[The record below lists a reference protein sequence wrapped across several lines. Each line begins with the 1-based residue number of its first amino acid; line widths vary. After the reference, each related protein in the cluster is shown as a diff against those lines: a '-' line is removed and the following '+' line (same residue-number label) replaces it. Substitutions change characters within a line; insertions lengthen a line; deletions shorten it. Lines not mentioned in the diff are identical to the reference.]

1 MFTSKKALPL
11 ALLGMLL
18 CLTCLRCWVFVAYSR
33 AHFDSDQAVIGLMA
47 KDLASGRA
55 LAFFTYGRT
64 YMLAVSA
71 WLCAPL
77 FAWFG
82 ASVTLLKLPL
92 VAMNLGIVAMLW
104 VGLRREGAPPSS
116 VALSILP
123 FAVPSVVVSSRLVEQ
138 GGGNIE
144 PFVFL
149 LVGFLLRAHPL
160 WLGLNFG
167 VACLNR
173 EFALIGL
180 VALLLMDG
188 VQGKLRERCKAHAL
202 TGFVI
207 VVVVIAG
214 RWIARHYGANYFGQ
228 SAMAGRP
235 GIANVVGV
243 LTQQLP
249 VMIGG
254 KATAL
259 QQFNITSTLTSGHR
273 WLCFLVA
280 PWVLLVAALGSRLRR
295 SELDGMSTY
304 LMLVGGGQV
313 AAYMLLSPAPNDPML
328 MRYTLLVL
336 LGMVGL
342 VAHAMRRPA
351 LRAASVA
358 LVSILTLTQ
367 LRDHAAL
374 IHEYATRLP
383 PDDRQVLAD
392 ELLKRGVHYAVA
404 GYWLAYHVSFLTD
417 ERVIVTSD
425 GDQRIRRYRDAIAE
439 HAGEVTTVSSEPC
452 VGAERVASWYLCKAA
467 PQPTH

>member
-11 ALLGMLL
+11 ALLGLL
-18 CLTCLRCWVFVAYSR
+18 FCLTCLRCWVFVAYSR

-47 KDLASGRA
+47 KDLAMGRA
-55 LAFFTYGRT
+55 LAWFTYGRT
-64 YMLAVSA
+64 YMLALSA

-77 FAWFG
+77 FACFG
-82 ASVTLLKLPL
+82 TSVTLLKLPL
-92 VAMNLGIVAMLW
+92 VAMNLGSIVMLW
-104 VGLRREGAPPSS
+104 IGLRREGAPPSS

-123 FAVPSVVVSSRLVEQ
+123 FALPSVVVSSRLVEQ

-149 LVGFLLRAHPL
+149 LAGFLLRARPW

-188 VQGKLRERCKAHAL
+188 VQGRLRERWKAHAS

-207 VVVVIAG
+207 VCVVIAG

-235 GIANVVGV
+235 SIANVVGV

-254 KATAL
+254 AVTAL
-259 QQFNITSTLTSGHR
+259 QDFNITSTLTLGHR

-280 PWVLLVAALGSRLRR
+280 PWLLLVAALSGRVRR
-295 SELDGMSTY
+295 AELDGMSTY
-304 LMLVGGGQV
+304 LVLVGGGQI
-313 AAYMLLSPAPNDPML
+313 AAYMLLSPAAKDPML
-328 MRYTLLVL
+328 IRYTLLVL

-342 VAHAMRRPA
+342 VAHAMRRPR
-351 LRAASVA
+351 LRPATVGLVA
-358 LVSILTLTQ
+358 ILGLTQ
-367 LRDHAAL
+367 LRDHVAL
-374 IHEYATRLP
+374 IHEYATHLP
-383 PDDRQVLAD
+383 HDDRQVLAD
-392 ELLKRGVHYAVA
+392 ELLKRGVRYARA
-404 GYWLAYHVSFLTD
+404 GYWLSYHVSFLTD
-417 ERVIVTSD
+417 ERVIATSD
-425 GDQRIRRYRDAIAE
+425 ADQRIRRYRDLIAE
-439 HAGEVTTVSSEPC
+439 HAAEVTTVSSQPC
-452 VGAERVASWYLCKAA
+452 ADGERVASWYLCKAA
-467 PQPTH
+467 VQPR